1 MVVTIL
7 EAHVPPDQALALQAA
22 YRSAGGKPLPP
33 GLVRSELLHDARDAD
48 RWRIQTWWASREALE
63 SMRAA
68 VGTPAGILMFRA
80 AGAEPTIA
88 VFEIVDALP
97 TAQT

>member
-1 MVVTIL
+1 MIVTIL
-7 EAHVPPDQALALQAA
+7 EAHVPPDRAPALQAA
-22 YRSAGGKPLPP
+22 YGSAGDKPLPP
-33 GLVRSELLHDARDAD
+33 GLVRTELLREARDAD

-97 TAQT
+97 RAET